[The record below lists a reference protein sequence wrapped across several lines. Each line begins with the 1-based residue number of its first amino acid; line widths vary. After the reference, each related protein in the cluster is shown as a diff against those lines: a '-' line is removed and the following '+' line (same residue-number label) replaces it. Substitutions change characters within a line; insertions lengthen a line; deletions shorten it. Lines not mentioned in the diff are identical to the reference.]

1 MMNETMKEVLLK
13 IDELLN
19 KEFKTD
25 VPDNIRKIY
34 SIIDEELDY
43 IERMEIKWWT
53 KCLEYN

>member
-1 MMNETMKEVLLK
+1 MEDTMPNGTLETMKEVLLK

-34 SIIDEELDY
+34 VIIDEELDY
-43 IERMEIKWWT
+43 IERMEVK
-53 KCLEYN
+53 

>member
-1 MMNETMKEVLLK
+1 MEDTMPNGALETMKEVLLK

-43 IERMEIKWWT
+43 IDRMEIK
-53 KCLEYN
+53 

>member
-1 MMNETMKEVLLK
+1 MEDTMPNGALETMKEVLLK

-34 SIIDEELDY
+34 GIIDEELDY
-43 IERMEIKWWT
+43 IERMEIK
-53 KCLEYN
+53 